1 MEAASAE
8 RVGGGRRRGDGGPPG
23 RIEGA
28 AAVENLQV
36 ERGRTIENDV
46 VEAITQGSDRV
57 FQAEFAPLR
66 FDRTLQRAARSHT
79 RTMVSRNVF
88 AHGDFA
94 SRMRQ
99 FGARGPYLAE
109 NLAWGSGSAASP
121 RALVQM
127 WLNSPPHRRSLLRPG
142 FRRVGVGAMMATFSG
157 ASGARVVTA
166 DFGGR

>member
-1 MEAASAE
+1 MLVVLLVAAPATAAPMSSGERSVLAE
-8 RVGGGRRRGDGGPPG
+8 MNRVRAQHG
-23 RIEGA
+23 
-28 AAVENLQV
+28 L
-36 ERGRTIENDV
+36 
-46 VEAITQGSDRV
+46 
-57 FQAEFAPLR
+57 APLR

-99 FGARGPYLAE
+99 FGVRGRYLAE
-109 NLAWGSGSAASP
+109 NLAWGSGSASTP

-127 WLNSPPHRRSLLRPG
+127 WLNSPPHRRNLLRPG

-166 DFGGR
+166 DFAGR

>member
-1 MEAASAE
+1 MLVVLLVAAPATAAPMSSGERSVLAE
-8 RVGGGRRRGDGGPPG
+8 MNRVRAQHG
-23 RIEGA
+23 
-28 AAVENLQV
+28 L
-36 ERGRTIENDV
+36 
-46 VEAITQGSDRV
+46 
-57 FQAEFAPLR
+57 APLR

-79 RTMVSRNVF
+79 RSMVARNVF

-94 SRMRQ
+94 SRMRR
-99 FGARGPYLAE
+99 FGARGPFLAE
-109 NLAWGSGSAASP
+109 NLAWGSGSASSP

-127 WLNSPPHRRSLLRPG
+127 WLKSPPHRRNLLRPG